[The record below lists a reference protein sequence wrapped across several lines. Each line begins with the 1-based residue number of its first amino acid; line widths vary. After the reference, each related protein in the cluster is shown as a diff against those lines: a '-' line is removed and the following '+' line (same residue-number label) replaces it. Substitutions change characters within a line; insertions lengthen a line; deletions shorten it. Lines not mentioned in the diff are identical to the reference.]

1 MVTKKAKY
9 LNRSCL
15 KALAISLSSAPSASC
30 RTVDYEHRQQ
40 CFQSLPT
47 NSLETVPVRFC
58 LSPLA
63 PTFLSLFGLF
73 SSYCNKKFWRSV
85 TSLLSILCSCFKLPR
100 CQGEN
105 MPLISSVSLTAQAP
119 EVGHSILRILLSS
132 ISGLCSQWPF
142 LSSSVHKSILPT
154 LSKPSSSTQ
163 VWFFHFTYVFKI
175 LPTPTLCT
183 ARFFTA
189 SLWKALGAGCRSV
202 FFDDLLQ
209 CFLISFASTFWL
221 HLMQFWIHKTSPPIY
236 THETTLLFLLPLTR
250 ESTGS
255 VWMTYSSFASFKT
268 THSKSFQSWYPLSI
282 IPSGQYPLYNFLP

>member
-1 MVTKKAKY
+1 MVTTKAEY
-9 LNRSCL
+9 LNSSCL
-15 KALAISLSSAPSASC
+15 KAPVISLSSAPSASC

-40 CFQSLPT
+40 CFQSLST

-63 PTFLSLFGLF
+63 PTFLSLFGPF
-73 SSYCNKKFWRSV
+73 SSCRNKIFEGVWLELTQHPV
-85 TSLLSILCSCFKLPR
+85 FLLQASQ

-105 MPLISSVSLTAQAP
+105 TPLISSVSLTAQAP

-142 LSSSVHKSILPT
+142 LSSSVHKSILSN

-175 LPTPTLCT
+175 LATPTLCT
-183 ARFFTA
+183 ARFLTA

-209 CFLISFASTFWL
+209 CFLF
-221 HLMQFWIHKTSPPIY
+221 HLPAHFGFIWCNLWIHKTSPPIY
-236 THETTLLFLLPLTR
+236 THETTLLFLFPLTR

-282 IPSGQYPLYNFLP
+282 IPSDQYPLYNFLP